1 MRAAVTTGGGAF
13 EITELPDPTPG
24 PGELVVRVAACGVC
38 GSDIKAQPFLPPGT
52 VMGHELG
59 GEVVGVGPDAGS
71 SGSSGS
77 SDSSAWAPGGTVAV
91 LPVVSCGTCAWCTHG
106 DVAHCPSVRFIGM
119 GADAGGFAELAV
131 VPARHAFPLPPD
143 LPPSHAALVEP
154 FAVGLHGASAAE
166 IGPGD
171 HVLVVG
177 AGGVGLTTAAWARA
191 LGAERVTVA
200 DPDPTRREAAT
211 SVGATDVLASVAG
224 ARARG
229 YHALVE
235 CVGRPELVEACAAA
249 ARPRGRIVI
258 SGACERPFSVEPIAG
273 LLDELTYRFSVAY
286 RPSDFLAVIDAFATG
301 AIDPTKLLGPTVAL
315 DRIGD
320 AFEMVR
326 TASAE
331 GRVLVSPVAP
341 SRPATR

>member
-1 MRAAVTTGGGAF
+1 MRAAVTTEGGGFDVA
-13 EITELPDPTPG
+13 ELPDPTPG
-24 PGELVVRVAACGVC
+24 PDELVVRVGACGVC
-38 GSDIKAQPFLPPGT
+38 GSDIKAQPFMPPGT

-59 GEVVGVGPDAGS
+59 GEVVGVGTDAGS
-71 SGSSGS
+71 SG
-77 SDSSAWAPGGTVAV
+77 WEPGVTVAV
-91 LPVVSCGTCAWCTHG
+91 LPIVSCGTCAWCTHG

-119 GADAGGFAELAV
+119 GDDAGGFAELAV
-131 VPARHAFPLPPD
+131 VPARHAFPLPEE
-143 LPPSHAALVEP
+143 LPARHAALVEP

-177 AGGVGLTTAAWARA
+177 AGGVGLTTAAWARV

-200 DPDPTRREAAT
+200 DPDPARRLAAT
-211 SVGATDVLASVAG
+211 SVGATDVLDSVTDAPAG
-224 ARARG
+224 A

-258 SGACERPFSVEPIAG
+258 SGACVQPISVEPITG
-273 LLDELTYRFSVAY
+273 LLNELTYRFSVAY
-286 RPSDFLAVIDAFATG
+286 RPDDFLAVIDAFATG
-301 AIDPTKLLGPTVAL
+301 AIDPAKVLGPTVGL
-315 DRIGD
+315 DRVGD

-326 TASAE
+326 TASVE
-331 GRVLVSPVAP
+331 GRVLVSA
-341 SRPATR
+341 SGAIH